1 VQVLVIVDLNDTLH
15 VLFLDEIDDL
25 ATISYDLEGLARH
38 DYLLVIEDL
47 PVLEA
52 SHNSSENLIE
62 VFVDRRVLVA
72 ELFCLIKQCLAQ

>member
-1 VQVLVIVDLNDTLH
+1 MQVLVIVDLNDALH

-25 ATISYDLEGLARH
+25 AAIGYDLEGLARH
-38 DYLLVIEDL
+38 DYFLVIKDL

-62 VFVDRRVLVA
+62 VFVHGRVLVA
-72 ELFCLIKQCLAQ
+72 